1 MEGIESHEAPLS
13 GLGAEKK
20 AKATP
25 RGRQRKADAKS
36 VEVEV
41 PKKPVKRVRKVAADK
56 AALAEPS
63 VSTDVANTSNG
74 GDGMEEKPAIPA
86 KVVIAPPSP
95 PPPRPIAEVDDEI
108 DDLVFT
114 KPGSAKK
121 APVAP
126 EPIKV
131 AAEPVKVVAEAPRVV
146 APAVVVHE
154 PVVVQKKVVPAVVR
168 PAERSDDTEEAH
180 RRQAVE
186 ARGVARPR
194 RQHTDSIAHGSAY
207 GRGEAQ
213 GDVREKADVVR
224 ERVDVVGERVDIVRG
239 KADVVREK
247 ADVVGERE
255 DIVRGKPDVDGNS
268 NENRS
273 DFGDEDGEVK
283 GNSDVIE
290 TELNSRYEEIKKGTT
305 FISQLQQMTLTQLQ
319 EIAEL
324 EKVPEYAGLRKQDL
338 IYRIVKERVR
348 QNGLMFGDG
357 TLEVLPDG
365 FGFLRS
371 AEHSYEPCSDDI
383 YMSPSQIRRFGLR
396 PGAMVAGQ
404 IRPPKES
411 ERYFALLRVEAIN
424 QQDPELLH
432 RKVMFEDL
440 TALHPDKRLLLEDD
454 PQDLSMR
461 LVDLVS
467 PIGKGQRGLIV
478 APPRTGKTVLLQ
490 SMAKSILKNH
500 PECYVIV
507 LLIDERPEEVTDMER
522 TVKGPR
528 CEVVSSTFDEPTSRH
543 VQVAEM
549 VIEKAKRMVEYSIDV
564 VILLD
569 SITRLARAYNN
580 ESPGT
585 GKLLSGGMDAGAL
598 QKPKRFFGAARNIE
612 EGGSLTILG
621 TALVD
626 TGSRLDEVIFE
637 EFKGT
642 GNMELHLDRRLVD
655 KRVWPAININASGTR
670 KEELLLGEV
679 DLVRN
684 YLLRKALADMNPV
697 EAVERLS
704 QQLKRTKTNAEFMAT
719 LGSGGS

>member
-1 MEGIESHEAPLS
+1 
-13 GLGAEKK
+13 
-20 AKATP
+20 
-25 RGRQRKADAKS
+25 
-36 VEVEV
+36 
-41 PKKPVKRVRKVAADK
+41 
-56 AALAEPS
+56 
-63 VSTDVANTSNG
+63 
-74 GDGMEEKPAIPA
+74 MEEKPAIPA
-86 KVVIAPPSP
+86 KVVIAPPPPSP
-95 PPPRPIAEVDDEI
+95 PPPPPIAEVDDEI

-168 PAERSDDTEEAH
+168 PAERSDDAEEAH

-213 GDVREKADVVR
+213 GDVREKADVV
-224 ERVDVVGERVDIVRG
+224 G
-239 KADVVREK
+239 EK
-247 ADVVGERE
+247 ADVVGERV

-268 NENRS
+268 NGNRS
-273 DFGDEDGEVK
+273 DYGDEDGEGK

-679 DLVRN
+679 DLMRN